1 MCLLV
6 VVVNKKEFVGK
17 VDVLCVRR
25 KGTAKKKLIFFGGS
39 RSEKKKKKKFD
50 EKEVNERKRHALR
63 EEEEERDRHV
73 WATRSSTSERVDEH
87 HREWPERVSLVRVQ
101 RQQSEKEGEQND
113 RSSNPSGKTSGTT

>member
-1 MCLLV
+1 M
-6 VVVNKKEFVGK
+6 FV
-17 VDVLCVRR
+17 CVRR
-25 KGTAKKKLIFFGGS
+25 KGTAKKKIIFFGGS

-50 EKEVNERKRHALR
+50 EKEENERKRHALR

>member
-1 MCLLV
+1 MFVEKGLL
-6 VVVNKKEFVGK
+6 K
-17 VDVLCVRR
+17 LL
-25 KGTAKKKLIFFGGS
+25 LIFFGGS
-39 RSEKKKKKKFD
+39 RSEKKKKKFD
-50 EKEVNERKRHALR
+50 EKEENERKRHALR

-73 WATRSSTSERVDEH
+73 WATRSSSERVDEH

>member
-1 MCLLV
+1 MAAR
-6 VVVNKKEFVGK
+6 NE
-17 VDVLCVRR
+17 
-25 KGTAKKKLIFFGGS
+25 
-39 RSEKKKKKKFD
+39 ENFD
-50 EKEVNERKRHALR
+50 EKEENERKRHALR

-73 WATRSSTSERVDEH
+73 WATRSSTSERVDE